1 MFSVSIW
8 QLFLEVLF
16 TFVFN
21 VKIFAF
27 ARTDSKLLD
36 NLWFDYVHAHL
47 GLVNAFY
54 LLGDDL
60 FLRSVTEVGLAN
72 ALWRAFSQQY

>member
-1 MFSVSIW
+1 MFSVNIW
-8 QLFLEVLF
+8 QLFLEVIF
-16 TFVFN
+16 VIVFN

-27 ARTDSKLLD
+27 NRTGSKLLD
-36 NLWFDYVHAHL
+36 NLWSDYVYVHL

-60 FLRSVTEVGLAN
+60 FLRSVTEVGLLK
-72 ALWRAFSQQY
+72 ALWRAFFQLY